1 MNIERQ
7 VANAIL
13 QKDIEI
19 VLGSRKIKVPR
30 PTLGTM
36 IEVSRIISEFGISE
50 VKTDLQN
57 ALSETLKVAKD
68 SDKLAD
74 ILALLILGTKKTIS
88 RIKIFGISITL
99 RDRQKRLKKEILENL
114 SPKPI
119 AEAIA
124 AIMGEMECGFFLSI
138 ITILKQGNILKPTTN

>member
-7 VANAIL
+7 VASAIL

-36 IEVSRIISEFGISE
+36 IEISRMISEFGISD

-74 ILALLILGTKKTIS
+74 ILALLILGTKKTVLS
-88 RIKIFGISITL
+88 IKIFGISITF
-99 RDRQKRLKKEILENL
+99 DIN
-114 SPKPI
+114 
-119 AEAIA
+119 
-124 AIMGEMECGFFLSI
+124 F
-138 ITILKQGNILKPTTN
+138 